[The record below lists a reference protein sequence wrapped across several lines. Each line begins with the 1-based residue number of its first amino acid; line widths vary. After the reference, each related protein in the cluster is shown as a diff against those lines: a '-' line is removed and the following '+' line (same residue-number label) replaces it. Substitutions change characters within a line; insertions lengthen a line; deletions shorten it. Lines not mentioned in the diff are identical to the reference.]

1 MVYMLLVRPTLVHDI
16 KRLEIEFTHGYRPGA
31 SVVYVSIYNEHRD
44 ERFVKDVDTSN
55 WSPH

>member
-1 MVYMLLVRPTLVHDI
+1 MLLVRPTLVHDI

-44 ERFVKDVDTSN
+44 ERFVKDVDTRALIR
-55 WSPH
+55 P